1 LKYNVIDNF
10 LAKQDLV
17 NLQNIVLGNDF
28 PWFYQT
34 GVAYEGSTNVA
45 NVNKHISELYKGGII
60 ANPTLDEFNQFV
72 DKKDIKNEWEFFLSH
87 SIYGNNVI
95 QTHTNIW
102 SFLTPVFEKLG
113 LKSLIRIK
121 ANCYTKS
128 YPLIEHDLHKDFDYS
143 HNGCILSLNTNNG
156 YTLLEDGTKIE
167 SVENRALFL
176 DAGELHASTSTTDTE
191 RRVNLSLNY
200 F

>member
-1 LKYNVIDNF
+1 MKYNVIDNF

-17 NLQNIVLGNDF
+17 NIQNILLGNNF

-34 GVAYEGSTNVA
+34 GVAYKGSTDVDD
-45 NVNKHISELYKGGII
+45 VNKHISELYKGGII
-60 ANPTLDEFNQFV
+60 ANPTVNKFNQFV
-72 DKKDIKNEWEFFLSH
+72 DTKDIKNDWEFFLSH
-87 SIYGNNVI
+87 SIYGNNVV
-95 QTHTNIW
+95 QTNSNIW
-102 SFLTPVFEKLG
+102 SFLTPVFEKLK

-128 YPLIEHDLHKDFDYS
+128 FPLIEHDLHKDFDYS
-143 HNGCILSLNTNNG
+143 HKGCILSLNTNNG
-156 YTLLEDGTKIE
+156 YTLLGDGTKID

-176 DAGELHASTSTTDTE
+176 DSSELHASTSTTDKE
-191 RRVNLSLNY
+191 RRVNLSFNY